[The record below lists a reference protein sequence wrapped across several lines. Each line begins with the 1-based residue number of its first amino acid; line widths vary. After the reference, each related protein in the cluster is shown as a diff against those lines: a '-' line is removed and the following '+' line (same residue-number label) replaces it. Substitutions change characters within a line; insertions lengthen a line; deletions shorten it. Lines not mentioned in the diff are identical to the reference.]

1 MKTKDV
7 DALVSMVREL
17 ARALEDPWAIGRLH
31 WVMLS
36 LIELAR
42 EGKAYKALDVA
53 FETNAYLCIMA
64 EKAQKDLKA
73 AQAGTPVGIVGEKNV
88 WWKAGEINIRTTQ
101 PSVAGYVGI
110 RNDAPKPVA
119 TVEQM
124 RAAADAAMA
133 SDDDLTEWTCDV
145 CRKKTLTESM
155 ITPIGWSR
163 TLNSNTGKAL
173 YACNECQMFGIK
185 NDAHVHDGAFTCS
198 GCSLRSWTADG
209 KGPLGWVF
217 NTEVDGKF
225 YKVLCTACFGTGIL
239 KQYNCRD
246 CDSTTGSRVH
256 PAPGWTDVGDGEFI
270 CFACAEEEAEP

>member
-64 EKAQKDLKA
+64 EKAQKELKA
-73 AQAGTPVGIVGEKNV
+73 AQAGTRIGIVGEKNV
-88 WWKAGEINIRTTQ
+88 WWKDGEANIRTTQ
-101 PSVAGYVGI
+101 PSVTGYVQV
-110 RNDAPKPVA
+110 RPEAPKPVA

-133 SDDDLTEWTCDV
+133 HDDEMDEYKCDSCHKVTLVPMDSGTPKGWQPSDNPDGE
-145 CRKKTLTESM
+145 EY
-155 ITPIGWSR
+155 I
-163 TLNSNTGKAL
+163 
-173 YACNECQMFGIK
+173 CNECHTFGPK
-185 NDAHVHDGAFTCS
+185 HGSDAPQKYVC
-198 GCSLRSWTADG
+198 
-209 KGPLGWVF
+209 GWC
-217 NTEVDGKF
+217 N
-225 YKVLCTACFGTGIL
+225 
-239 KQYNCRD
+239 
-246 CDSTTGSRVH
+246 STTESSIF
-256 PAPGWTDVGDGEFI
+256 PPPGWKEVEDNEVI
-270 CFACAEEEAEP
+270 CFACAEEEAKP

>member
-73 AQAGTPVGIVGEKNV
+73 AQAGTSIGIGTV
-88 WWKAGEINIRTTQ
+88 APT
-101 PSVAGYVGI
+101 SVTGYVQV
-110 RNDAPKPVA
+110 RPEAPKPVA

-133 SDDDLTEWTCDV
+133 HDEEMDEYTCDS
-145 CRKKTLTESM
+145 CHKITLVPMDSG
-155 ITPIGWSR
+155 TPKGWQPSD
-163 TLNSNTGKAL
+163 NPDGEE
-173 YACNECQMFGIK
+173 YICNECQVFGRK
-185 NDAHVHDGAFTCS
+185 HEAHIGWFVCN
-198 GCSLRSWTADG
+198 GCGQRTATADG
-209 KGPLGWVF
+209 KKPLGWVF
-217 NTEVDGKF
+217 NDQIDGKV
-225 YKVLCTACFGTGIL
+225 YKALCPPCFGTGIPQ
-239 KQYNCRD
+239 KCVCGWCN
-246 CDSTTGSRVH
+246 STTESRVF
-256 PAPGWTDVGDGEFI
+256 PPRGWKESDDNEVI
-270 CFACAEEEAEP
+270 CFACAEEEAKA